1 VDVET
6 LAALLGIAIGLPA
19 VFLYQRLKSERTLA
33 REAYSAL
40 AAQLARR
47 AALVP
52 ELLEAARPRA
62 PQHEACIAAVSE
74 LLAATQAARDPE
86 ARFGQERAL
95 SDRLGTLMAQP
106 AFAADA
112 RFHELAGKLAE
123 VESEV
128 QYARRYYNGAA
139 KEYDRRLEAFPASLI
154 GRVLG
159 FRPMPAFETA
169 DRREVEVSL

>member
-1 VDVET
+1 MDVET
-6 LAALLGIAIGLPA
+6 LSALIGIAIGLPA
-19 VFLYQRLKSERTLA
+19 VFLYQRLKSERGLA
-33 REAYSAL
+33 REAYAVL
-40 AAQLARR
+40 AAKLARR
-47 AALVP
+47 AAIVPQLVD
-52 ELLEAARPRA
+52 AARP
-62 PQHEACIAAVSE
+62 HEAQYHAAIAAVSE
-74 LLAATQAARDPE
+74 VLAATLAARDPE
-86 ARFGQERAL
+86 TRFGQERAL

-106 AFAADA
+106 ALAADA

-139 KEYDRRLEAFPASLI
+139 KEYGRRLESFPAGLI

-159 FRPMPAFETA
+159 FRPMPAFETV

>member
-1 VDVET
+1 VDIET
-6 LAALLGIAIGLPA
+6 LAALLGIAVGLPA
-19 VFLYQRLKSERTLA
+19 VFLYQRLKSERGVA
-33 REAYSAL
+33 RAAYAAL

-47 AALVP
+47 AQIVP
-52 ELLEAARPRA
+52 QLIDAARPHA
-62 PQHEACIAAVSE
+62 AEHQPAISAVSE
-74 LLAATQAARDPE
+74 LLAAAQAARDPE
-86 ARFGQERAL
+86 TRFGQERAL

-106 AFAADA
+106 ALAADA
-112 RFHELAGKLAE
+112 RFHELAGQLAQ
-123 VESEV
+123 VESDV

-159 FRPMPAFETA
+159 FRPMPAFETV

>member
-6 LAALLGIAIGLPA
+6 LAALLGIAFGLPA
-19 VFLYQRLKSERTLA
+19 VFLYQRLKSERTVA
-33 REAYSAL
+33 REAYAAL
-40 AAQLARR
+40 TAQLARR
-47 AALVP
+47 AAIVPQLVD
-52 ELLEAARPRA
+52 AARPLA

-74 LLAATQAARDPE
+74 VLAATQAARDPE
-86 ARFGQERAL
+86 TRFGQERAL

-106 AFAADA
+106 AFAADT
-112 RFHELAGKLAE
+112 RFHDLAGELAE

-139 KEYDRRLEAFPASLI
+139 KEYCRRLDAFPAGLV

-159 FRPMPAFETA
+159 FRPMPAFETV
-169 DRREVEVSL
+169 DRREVEVSF